1 LNEHGLDGN
10 IMIEWVQTQNVFVA
24 FILVTIVAVFVSITG
39 TLVVNSIFT
48 HDEMIENN
56 IIGGFKYGFLAEIV
70 AALLG
75 FAVVESATRFVSFQ
89 HRVDREI
96 TAHMLVAEIERALGP
111 TAADLRTARETYI
124 RSVVQHEWP
133 AMQRDELS
141 PQTGAALKDWYQ
153 RAVKLSL
160 SENRNEALMNAY
172 FRNAGLVI
180 ENRTGRLGSAVS
192 PFTGL
197 VWASIWVA
205 LSITIVFNWFLGSR
219 SLFAQVVMGG
229 LLTTAVTML
238 AFLAVV
244 LASPARSTLG
254 VTASDFASLLQ

>member
-1 LNEHGLDGN
+1 
-10 IMIEWVQTQNVFVA
+10 MIEWIQNQNVFFA
-24 FILVTIVAVFVSITG
+24 FVVVTVVAVLISITG

-48 HDEMIENN
+48 DDELIENN
-56 IIGGFKYGFLAEIV
+56 IIGGFKYSFLAEIV

-89 HRVDREI
+89 NRVDREI
-96 TAHMLVAEIERALGP
+96 MAHTLVAEIERALGP
-111 TAADLRTARETYI
+111 TAADLRAARQAYI
-124 RSVVQHEWP
+124 RSVVQHEWS
-133 AMQRDELS
+133 AMQRDEPS
-141 PQTGAALKDWYQ
+141 PQTGAALKAWYQ
-153 RAVKLSL
+153 VAVNLSL

-180 ENRTGRLGSAVS
+180 ENRIGRLGSAGS
-192 PFTGL
+192 PFAGL

-244 LASPARSTLG
+244 LASPARSALG
-254 VTASDFASLLQ
+254 ATVSDFAVLLQ

>member
-1 LNEHGLDGN
+1 
-10 IMIEWVQTQNVFVA
+10 MIEWIQTQNVFFSFVV
-24 FILVTIVAVFVSITG
+24 VTSVAVLVSAAG
-39 TLVVNSIFT
+39 TIVVNSIFT
-48 HDEMIENN
+48 HDELIENN
-56 IIGGFKYGFLAEIV
+56 IIGGFKYSFLAEIV

-89 HRVDREI
+89 NRVDREI
-96 TAHMLVAEIERALGP
+96 TAHMLIGEIEKALGP
-111 TAADLRTARETYI
+111 SAADLKAAREAYI

-133 AMQRDELS
+133 AMQRDESS
-141 PQTGAALKDWYQ
+141 PQTAAALKTWYQ
-153 RAVKLSL
+153 RAVKVSL
-160 SENRNEALMNAY
+160 SDKRNDALMNAY

-180 ENRTGRLGSAVS
+180 ENRMGRLGSAGS
-192 PFTGL
+192 PFSGL

-244 LASPARSTLG
+244 LASPARSALG
-254 VTASDFASLLQ
+254 VTVLDFAALLQ